1 MISKNS
7 RILLAGVAMCCAP
20 LAWSAQA
27 DMTSAKARYE
37 KDRAACLSGQTGQEM
52 DACLRE
58 AGAALQEARNGKL
71 GAGESQSYLRNA
83 LERCDPLPPADA
95 KDCRDRI
102 MGQGSVSG
110 SIEGGGLLREKTTIV
125 PAPANAKSA
134 D

>member
-1 MISKNS
+1 MTSTKS
-7 RILLAGVAMCCAP
+7 RVMLAGVALSFAP

-27 DMTSAKARYE
+27 DLTNAKARYE
-37 KDRAACLSGQTGQEM
+37 KERAACLSGQTGQEM

-58 AGAALQEARNGKL
+58 AGAALQEARSGKL
-71 GAGESQSYLRNA
+71 GAGANQSYLRNA

-110 SIEGGGLLREKTTIV
+110 SVEGGGLLREKTTIV
-125 PAPANAKSA
+125 PAPIKPA

>member
-7 RILLAGVAMCCAP
+7 RILLAGVALCCTP

-27 DMTSAKARYE
+27 DLTSAKARYE
-37 KDRAACLSGQTGQEM
+37 KERAACLSGQTGQEM

-58 AGAALQEARNGKL
+58 AGAALQEARSGKL
-71 GAGESQSYLRNA
+71 DAANQSYLRNA

-125 PAPANAKSA
+125 PAPAVVKPAN
-134 D
+134 